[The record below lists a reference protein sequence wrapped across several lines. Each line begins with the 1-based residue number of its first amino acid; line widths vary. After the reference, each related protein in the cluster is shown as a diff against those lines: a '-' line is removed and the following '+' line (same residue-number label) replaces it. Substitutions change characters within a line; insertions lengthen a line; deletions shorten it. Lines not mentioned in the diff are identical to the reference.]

1 MRIINTLQTK
11 GQKMQIDTLTVEM
24 LLKNEKFMSAI
35 NTVSS
40 AIQGVSK
47 KTTEMGNAF
56 EQQTE
61 KGVKGF
67 LSLQNA
73 VKGVAATL
81 AAAFVKTGIVQFTE
95 QAAAL
100 DRLSQS
106 VRDNVEDLQ
115 AFGEAIK
122 REGGSVEGF
131 NGTVKK
137 LNDEI
142 NAIPLTGGRS
152 PLLMGLVRLGVNFRN
167 LDGSM
172 KKPLDTLKDLSARF
186 SKMSLVRSLALGKKL
201 GLDEPTIRLLQ
212 KGRKGLDELIAKY
225 KDLGVMSAED
235 VKNGAKLNKVF
246 QDYRQIITFLGMRM
260 AGYFLPIAEKISNWF
275 IKAAKWV
282 KDNERV
288 FKAAITTIGAVITA
302 SLIKP
307 ILALVSNPVLMGLAA
322 LAAAIMLIVEDF
334 MAWKEGADS
343 LLGPL
348 YEWLSKTL
356 PNAFKNLKEI
366 IKDSWQVLKDVNKWI
381 EDHIGWVNLLITAL
395 STLVAVDLARFY
407 SGLSTMTGAMI
418 KVPAALSKMTAG
430 FIASFIKLHPIILS
444 LTAALGALVLGYKTA
459 ETVTNWFNERKR
471 KKNNEVANKNTAR
484 LANLSDEQ
492 KDLII
497 HKGYSLEEVEKMGS
511 AIQQMA
517 SIYDNAPAVA
527 SMQTT
532 NRTMNNNDNSKTW
545 RVERVEVN
553 NNFTTP
559 IPQNMQR
566 GVADAF
572 STPVLQNDIW

>member
-1 MRIINTLQTK
+1 
-11 GQKMQIDTLTVEM
+11 
-24 LLKNEKFMSAI
+24 
-35 NTVSS
+35 
-40 AIQGVSK
+40 
-47 KTTEMGNAF
+47 
-56 EQQTE
+56 
-61 KGVKGF
+61 
-67 LSLQNA
+67 
-73 VKGVAATL
+73 
-81 AAAFVKTGIVQFTE
+81 
-95 QAAAL
+95 
-100 DRLSQS
+100 
-106 VRDNVEDLQ
+106 
-115 AFGEAIK
+115 
-122 REGGSVEGF
+122 
-131 NGTVKK
+131 
-137 LNDEI
+137 
-142 NAIPLTGGRS
+142 
-152 PLLMGLVRLGVNFRN
+152 MGLVRLGVNFRN

-307 ILALVSNPVLMGLAA
+307 ILALVSNPVLMGIAA
-322 LAAAIMLIVEDF
+322 LSAAIMLIVEDF

-343 LLGPL
+343 LFGPL
-348 YEWLSKTL
+348 YEWLSKKIPEAWKWVNEVFEEFINWFKTL
-356 PNAFKNLKEI
+356 DEKWPNLFIAFERLKKWFLDLTDNGKI
-366 IKDSWQVLKDVNKWI
+366 FAGVFDVIKIAIDTVIETIKTLFGWFTDLMGWFDKIGEKLGGKIAEWVVGEKI
-381 EDHIGWVNLLITAL
+381 EDN
-395 STLVAVDLARFY
+395 
-407 SGLSTMTGAMI
+407 
-418 KVPAALSKMTAG
+418 
-430 FIASFIKLHPIILS
+430 
-444 LTAALGALVLGYKTA
+444 
-459 ETVTNWFNERKR
+459 
-471 KKNNEVANKNTAR
+471 
-484 LANLSDEQ
+484 NLSPAERMARMAM
-492 KDLII
+492 
-497 HKGYSLEEVEKMGS
+497 V
-511 AIQQMA
+511 QQMA
-517 SIYDNAPAVA
+517 SVYDNAPAVA
-527 SMQTT
+527 AMQTT

>member
-186 SKMSLVRSLALGKKL
+186 SKMSLVRSLAIGKKL

-334 MAWKEGADS
+334 MAWKEGAEHLIPWDTLIKGANVFIKSMKWIYDKVIEIKKGFDDLSLPLKILVTLAS
-343 LLGPL
+343 LLILPFLKFAGLLTFL
-348 YEWLSKTL
+348 YMSAETLTELVTTFVLWLLDVDWSGIGKAIKDT
-356 PNAFKNLKEI
+356 FKNAI
-366 IKDSWQVLKDVNKWI
+366 QTVKDWWN
-381 EDHIGWVNLLITAL
+381 
-395 STLVAVDLARFY
+395 
-407 SGLSTMTGAMI
+407 
-418 KVPAALSKMTAG
+418 
-430 FIASFIKLHPIILS
+430 
-444 LTAALGALVLGYKTA
+444 
-459 ETVTNWFNERKR
+459 
-471 KKNNEVANKNTAR
+471 
-484 LANLSDEQ
+484 
-492 KDLII
+492 DLIDWI
-497 HKGYSLEEVEKMGS
+497 IGGFNKAIDKIKGVGKWFGIGGDNTTNQTVQQQTDKSLFTP
-511 AIQQMA
+511 IQQMA
-517 SIYDNAPAVA
+517 SVYDNAPAVA

-559 IPQNMQR
+559 IPQNMQK